1 MKKFTA
7 IMLSL
12 LIAGSVL
19 TACNDD
25 DDSSS
30 ESSEEN
36 EVVCDTFIVG
46 GVWEA
51 ILKTSD
57 TEGEVI
63 AYKFKEDGT
72 FYFFENLYANVAGYF
87 EHDPDAETLVLTNA
101 TGSDEIDLTCTYQ
114 TVYDEEDEEDKEY
127 ITIEGPLFATSDSD
141 EREDVTIT
149 FIRLSAEDE
158 AYYSE
163 DTTIGYAL
171 EQVE

>member
-12 LIAGSVL
+12 LLAGSLL

-25 DDSSS
+25 DSSS
-30 ESSEEN
+30 EDSEEN

-72 FYFFENLYANVAGYF
+72 FYFFENLYATVAGYY
-87 EHDPDAETLVLTNA
+87 EHDEDAETLVLTNS

-114 TVYDEEDEEDKEY
+114 TAYDEEDEEDKEY
-127 ITIEGPLFATSDSD
+127 ITIEGPLLATSDSD

-149 FIRLSAEDE
+149 FVRLSSEDE

-163 DTTIGYAL
+163 DTTYSYAL
-171 EQVE
+171 EKVE